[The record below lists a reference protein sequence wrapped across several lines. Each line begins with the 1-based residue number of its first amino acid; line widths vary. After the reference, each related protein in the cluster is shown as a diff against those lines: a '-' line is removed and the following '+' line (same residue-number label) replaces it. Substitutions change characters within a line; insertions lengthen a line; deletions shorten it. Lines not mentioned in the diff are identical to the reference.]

1 MNLCVQFNSK
11 QKLVWEIRE
20 KIRIKR
26 AEKLTSYE
34 KKKKYEINE
43 SFHFTAKKK

>member
-20 KIRIKR
+20 KIRIMK
-26 AEKLTSYE
+26 AEKLTS
-34 KKKKYEINE
+34 
-43 SFHFTAKKK
+43 